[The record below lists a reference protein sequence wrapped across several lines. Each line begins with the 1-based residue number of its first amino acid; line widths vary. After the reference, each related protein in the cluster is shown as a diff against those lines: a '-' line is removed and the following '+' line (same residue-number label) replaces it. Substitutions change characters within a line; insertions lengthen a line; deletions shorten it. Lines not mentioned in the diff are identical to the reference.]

1 MQRLEVVICV
11 VLMSWVFGL
20 DDNVLTPFLSSPRV
34 MLVCGILVW
43 MRCEWRVGQ
52 WRVESNRVG
61 DVNTIKQIYELSQT
75 ILNLSDQHKL
85 LCDIRTSVLKTSKYS
100 RDALLE
106 IRCPVCNRCSSSSSR
121 HTSVESSPNGM
132 PDCGVAVSPLVQST
146 DATSRAKAAFRQGS
160 LSESCLQSTDVAR
173 AKAAFR
179 LGGLS
184 ESCVSLP
191 LRVVDVVSPVVV
203 VAGASADIS
212 TAAHDELYSK

>member
-43 MRCEWRVGQ
+43 MRCEWRMGQ

-85 LCDIRTSVLKTSKYS
+85 LCDIRISVLKTTKYS

-121 HTSVESSPNGM
+121 RTSVESSPNSM
-132 PDCGVAVSPLVQST
+132 PGGGVAVSPLMKSIDST
-146 DATSRAKAAFRQGS
+146 SGARAAFRTGS
-160 LSESCLQSTDVAR
+160 MSDSCIQSTLRAREAFRMGVSESC
-173 AKAAFR
+173 
-179 LGGLS
+179 G
-184 ESCVSLP
+184 SLP
-191 LRVVDVVSPVVV
+191 LS
-203 VAGASADIS
+203 G
-212 TAAHDELYSK
+212 H

>member
-61 DVNTIKQIYELSQT
+61 GANTIKQIYELSQT

-85 LCDIRTSVLKTSKYS
+85 LCDIRASVLKTMKYS
-100 RDALLE
+100 RDAVLE
-106 IRCPVCNRCSSSSSR
+106 SRCVVCDRCSSISSR
-121 HTSVESSPNGM
+121 HTSVASSLNNM
-132 PDCGVAVSPLVQST
+132 LDDDVVFSPLVQST
-146 DATSRAKAAFRQGS
+146 DATSRAKAAFRLGRM
-160 LSESCLQSTDVAR
+160 SESC
-173 AKAAFR
+173 
-179 LGGLS
+179 G
-184 ESCVSLP
+184 SLP
-191 LRVVDVVSPVVV
+191 
-203 VAGASADIS
+203 
-212 TAAHDELYSK
+212 